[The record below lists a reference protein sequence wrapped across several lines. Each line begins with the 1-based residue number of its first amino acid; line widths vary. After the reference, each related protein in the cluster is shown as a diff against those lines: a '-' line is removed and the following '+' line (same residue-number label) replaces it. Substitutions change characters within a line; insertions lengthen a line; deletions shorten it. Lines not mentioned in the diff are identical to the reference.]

1 MDVEIKGEEPTI
13 LDLARK
19 TYAQRM
25 ARLKGLT
32 GKEGTPW
39 ALLSDVSKL
48 AEYRNVEDM
57 VKVLRTGGWVIL
69 NTETP
74 PLVPQRWER
83 TH

>member
-1 MDVEIKGEEPTI
+1 MI
-13 LDLARK
+13 LDLARR
-19 TYAQRM
+19 TYAQRI

-32 GKEGTPW
+32 GREGAPW
-39 ALLSDVSKL
+39 SELSDVSRL